1 MKLKKYKKIS
11 VSKLV
16 IYILLSVWGVLI
28 LYPFYNAVLTS
39 FMTEKEYIHSGFTLF
54 LKEPTLDAY
63 RFVFSYSKTWSGYLS
78 TLLIVA
84 IGVPFNLFLT
94 VTLAYALS
102 RKAFPG
108 KKIFNFIVVFTMYF
122 SGGIIPSYLLIK
134 SLGLINSLGA
144 VILAYGVNTYYMIII
159 KNYFMGIPDSIE
171 EAARIDGANELMV
184 LLKIYI
190 PMSMPVLATFFLFFT
205 VDRWNEWY
213 NSMLYLTDADK
224 WPLQMVLR
232 EIISTTNNTLAANVS
247 DLKTNFSMGIK
258 MAAVVVTMA
267 PIIAAFPFL
276 QKHFIKGMMIGAVK
290 E

>member
-1 MKLKKYKKIS
+1 MKLKKHKKIS
-11 VSKLV
+11 GSKLM
-16 IYILLSVWGVLI
+16 IYILLSVWGFLI

-84 IGVPFNLFLT
+84 VGVPFNLFLT

-122 SGGIIPSYLLIK
+122 SGGVIPSYLLIK

-144 VILAYGVNTYYMIII
+144 VILSYGVNTYYMIII

-190 PMSMPVLATFFLFFT
+190 PMSMPVLATFLLFFT